1 MQSEATGK
9 GIRFRNFD
17 KNQEE
22 VAYAVGAATL
32 IPYFSLKQAVAA
44 GLNSDVIARRYGVS
58 RDLIEYRIKVCRL
71 WSDYKQRRA

>member
-1 MQSEATGK
+1 MLAEETSK

-22 VAYAVGAATL
+22 VAYSVGAAAL
-32 IPYFSLKQAVAA
+32 IPYFSLKHAVMA
-44 GLNSDVIARRYGVS
+44 GLASDKIARQYGVS

-71 WSDYKQRRA
+71 WSDYKERRA